1 MRNFVALPEK
11 SGQAGTGQERRKTGQ
26 ERRKT
31 GQERRK
37 QKVAKNHHAHEKSHH
52 ALTKPQKALISQAV
66 RLEKNHRQHTACFT
80 SPNSGP
86 HTSINS
92 ETARQKRSPL
102 VRYDEQAAATSI
114 VNALP
119 QPRIIPNVIV
129 AHVAEESCG
138 GSTVVHLTWQFYPD
152 LEAETLLTRYQ
163 DPRGFWPRR
172 QLPQQTAAKSQ
183 NHRRESWCVIP

>member
-11 SGQAGTGQERRKTGQ
+11 SGQAGTGKNGARPGKNGARPGKNGANRKSP
-26 ERRKT
+26 KT
-31 GQERRK
+31 TMRMK
-37 QKVAKNHHAHEKSHH
+37 KSHH

-163 DPRGFWPRR
+163 DSRGFWPRR
-172 QLPQQTAAKSQ
+172 QLPQQTAAKS
-183 NHRRESWCVIP
+183 